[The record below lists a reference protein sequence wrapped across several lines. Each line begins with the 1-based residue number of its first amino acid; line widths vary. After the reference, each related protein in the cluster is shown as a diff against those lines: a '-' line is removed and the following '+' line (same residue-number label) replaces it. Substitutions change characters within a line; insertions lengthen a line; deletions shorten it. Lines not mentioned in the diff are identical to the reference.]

1 MVVKGNNGIAV
12 PDFRRDALEEQ
23 FCAKLTKVCEIFK
36 EYGQEAKLEDH
47 FDIKQMLKMRKIKDW
62 DKIKPFWYFVTPLNN
77 SITKVRNDL
86 LKMHTDGVLMIKYII
101 EENTDLKKDTID
113 MVKNDVVT
121 QWLMG
126 DEQKQD

>member
-1 MVVKGNNGIAV
+1 
-12 PDFRRDALEEQ
+12 
-23 FCAKLTKVCEIFK
+23 
-36 EYGQEAKLEDH
+36 
-47 FDIKQMLKMRKIKDW
+47 
-62 DKIKPFWYFVTPLNN
+62 
-77 SITKVRNDL
+77 
-86 LKMHTDGVLMIKYII
+86 MHTDGVLMIKYII